1 MSDLS
6 QHTPMMQQY
15 WASKQAHPDALLFYR
30 MGDFYE
36 LFYDDAVRAAQLLDL
51 TLTTRGQSAGQPIPM
66 AGVPVHA
73 YENYLARLVRAG
85 ESVAICEQLG
95 EVTGKGPMR
104 REVVRIVTP
113 GTLTDEALLDQ
124 REGCRIVAI
133 APLSARGHV
142 VDHPAEADAF
152 ALAHLDL
159 SAGDLAIL
167 RVPAPNLTGAL
178 ARLNP
183 REVLLPEAW
192 AESPDAARALG
203 LSGQRLRAR
212 PLWQFDPLRGEDSLK
227 ARWQIHDLA
236 AFGVDQAH
244 RPCLGAAALL
254 LDFAHY
260 TQANATAHLT
270 GLRIEREQDSLGL
283 DRNTRRHLELFAG
296 AEGAESAATLIGQLD
311 HSLTAHGSRLLK
323 SWLARPLRDRVE
335 LRHRQQAIVALLDRS
350 PRDELRGALSGLA
363 DIERITTRIVL
374 RSARPRDLSGLRDT
388 LARLPDLVRQINRLD
403 APRWQNLAATLAAA
417 PPEVLDQLSRALE
430 PTPSVWLRDGGVIAP
445 GFDAELDELR
455 QLSTHADEA
464 LSALEARARDQSG
477 IASLKVAYNRVSG
490 FYFEVSRAQAESM
503 PPQFIRRQTLK
514 STERYTTEELQAFE
528 QKVLSAR
535 DRALAREQQLFM
547 ALLDRLA
554 GAQGELRQ
562 LADALAQLDALQSLA
577 TQADRRGWV
586 VPELSDEPGIEI
598 QEGRHP
604 VIESLRDTPF
614 TPNDTDLSPE
624 RRLLLITGPNM
635 GGKSTY
641 MRQTALI
648 VLLAHI
654 GSLVPA
660 RAARIGPIDR
670 IFTRIG
676 AGDDLA
682 SGRSTFMVEMTE
694 TAEILHTA
702 TEQSLVL
709 IDEIGRGTSTFD
721 GLALAWA
728 VAEHLLRHNR
738 AYTLFATHYFE
749 LTQLPESFPTAHN
762 VHLDAVTHRDELIF
776 LHSVKPGAAS
786 QSYGIKVAA
795 LAGLPKEAIRRAGQ
809 LLKQLEAQAPV
820 ARSPSPQLSLFDLPE
835 PPVAAPEPHPLIGE
849 IAALQPD
856 ELSPRA
862 ALDLIYQWHR
872 RCTTE

>member
-1 MSDLS
+1 
-6 QHTPMMQQY
+6 MMQQY
-15 WASKQAHPDALLFYR
+15 WTHKQAHPDALLFYR

-36 LFYDDAVRAAQLLDL
+36 LFYDDAVRAAKRLDL

-85 ESVAICEQLG
+85 ESVAICEQIG
-95 EVTGKGPMR
+95 EATGGKGPMQR
-104 REVVRIVTP
+104 GVVRIVTP

-124 REGCRIVAI
+124 REGCRLAAIV
-133 APLSARGHV
+133 PLGARGSV
-142 VDHPAEADAF
+142 LESPAEAESF
-152 ALAHLDL
+152 AVAHLDL
-159 SAGDLAIL
+159 SAGDFAIL
-167 RVPAPNLTGAL
+167 RVPPAALTGSL

-183 REVLLPEAW
+183 RELIVPEAW
-192 AESPDAARALG
+192 AETPDAARALG
-203 LSGQRLRAR
+203 LDTQRLRAR

-227 ARWQIHDLA
+227 THWQIHDLA
-236 AFGVDQAH
+236 AFGVDAAH

-254 LDFAHY
+254 LDYVRH
-260 TQANATAHLT
+260 TQQNAAAHLDH
-270 GLRIEREQDSLGL
+270 LRVEPEHEALGL
-283 DRNTRRHLELFAG
+283 DRNTRRHLELFAS
-296 AEGAESAATLIGQLD
+296 AEGSDTAATLIAQLD
-311 HSLTAHGSRLLK
+311 HCATAAGARLLK
-323 SWLARPLRDRVE
+323 HWLARPLRDHTE
-335 LRHRQQAIVALLDRS
+335 LRHRQQAIVALIDS
-350 PRDELRGALSGLA
+350 GLRESLRAALSGLA
-363 DIERITTRIVL
+363 DIERITTRIAL

-388 LARLPDLVRQINRLD
+388 LHRLPPLAELIATLD
-403 APRWQNLAATLAAA
+403 APRWHALSPSLRPPPALVDTLR
-417 PPEVLDQLSRALE
+417 RALQD
-430 PTPSVWLRDGGVIAP
+430 TPSVWLRDGGVIAP

-455 QLSTHADEA
+455 QLSEHADDA
-464 LSALEARARDQSG
+464 LNALEARARADSG
-477 IASLKVAYNRVSG
+477 IASLKIAYNRVSG
-490 FYFEVSRAQAESM
+490 FYFEVSRAQAEHM

-514 STERYTTEELQAFE
+514 SAERFTSEELQAFE
-528 QKVLSAR
+528 HKVLSAR
-535 DRALAREQQLFM
+535 DRALAREQNLFA
-547 ALLDRLA
+547 ALLD
-554 GAQGELRQ
+554 Q
-562 LADALAQLDALQSLA
+562 LAEAQTALRACAEALATIDSLHSLA
-577 TQADRRGWV
+577 TQAERKNWV
-586 VPELSDEPGIEI
+586 VPQLSDEPGIDI

-604 VIESLRDTPF
+604 VIESLSDTPF
-614 TPNDTDLSPE
+614 TPNDACLNPE
-624 RRLLLITGPNM
+624 RQLLLITGPNM

-660 RAARIGPIDR
+660 RSARIGPIDR

-702 TEQSLVL
+702 SPHSLVL

-728 VAEHLLRHNR
+728 VAEHLLKHNR
-738 AYTLFATHYFE
+738 ALTLFATHYFE
-749 LTQLPESFPTAHN
+749 LTQLPEAFATAQN

-809 LLKQLEAQAPV
+809 LLKHLEAQAPV
-820 ARSPSPQLSLFDLPE
+820 AHRPSPQLDLFHTAE
-835 PPVAAPEPHPLIGE
+835 PAAAQASPTPHPLL
-849 IAALQPD
+849 AALATLEPD
-856 ELSPRA
+856 NLSPRA
-862 ALDLIYQWHR
+862 ALDLLYQWHR
-872 RCTTE
+872 QWAQEE